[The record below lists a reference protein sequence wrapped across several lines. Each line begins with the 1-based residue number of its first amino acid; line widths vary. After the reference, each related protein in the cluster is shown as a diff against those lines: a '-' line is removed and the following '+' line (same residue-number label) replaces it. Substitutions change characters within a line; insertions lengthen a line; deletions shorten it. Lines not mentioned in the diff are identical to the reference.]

1 MKRKLYG
8 FLAFYLAVALTG
20 MSAFSAAESLHFYEI
35 NEKLTNFSGFLT
47 PVNRIVNHNV
57 DYLAEETI
65 TTGMGGHSSCSL
77 LNRLV
82 RIFSLSAMQH
92 TGIYITG
99 SSLYTAD
106 DFYVP
111 MPKNSILLKLRI

>member
-20 MSAFSAAESLHFYEI
+20 MSAFSAAEDLHFYEI
-35 NEKLTNFSGFLT
+35 NGKLTNFSGFLT
-47 PVNRIVNHNV
+47 PINYTV

-65 TTGMGGHSSCSL
+65 TTGMGRHSSCSL
-77 LNRLV
+77 FNRLM
-82 RIFSLSAMQH
+82 RIFSLSAIQH
-92 TGIYITG
+92 TGICITG
-99 SSLYTAD
+99 SLLYTAD

-111 MPKNSILLKLRI
+111 IPKNSILLKLRI